1 LFSNLILKDGIIT
14 ELKYRF
20 FYMKNLILKKLQSN
34 IQGTVFFKKE
44 FIDYYSVDAS
54 SYQIYPKIIVVAKNE
69 KDIIN
74 TIKIAKKF
82 KTSVTVRG
90 AGTGLVG
97 SALNNGIILDMK
109 NFDSIRLEKNH
120 VIVGPGT
127 MKGQLDIVLKKSK
140 KFFPPN
146 PSIGSF
152 CSIGGMLANNSSGS
166 RSLKYGSMIDNVS
179 EITFIDGNGIKV
191 TLPKNKKTGK
201 KILEITKNL
210 NKKKIPKVTKNSSG
224 YRIDKIKSIKDSHNI
239 LVGSEGTLGI
249 IISAKLKIKN
259 IPKKKILFVIEYK
272 KTLDILKNAIKINE
286 SKPSAMEFV
295 DKTTLK
301 QFKFKFDKQTKYLL
315 FVEYDEKIITSEKRL
330 KSIINGKIVK
340 RLIKESEILRWWKFR
355 DSSLHYSLK
364 SIKKEKRMPHTIEDS
379 AIPIEN
385 LPKLFVILDKINKKY
400 KTKSITY
407 GHIGNGNIHI
417 RLISSRKKREII
429 KKIAIQF
436 FDEVFKLDGTI
447 TAEHGDGL
455 ARSEFIK
462 KQYGKKNYQIFKEIK
477 NLFDPNNILNP
488 GKIISNKS
496 SIIENLQ
503 NF

>member
-1 LFSNLILKDGIIT
+1 MFNNLILKDGIIT

-20 FYMKNLILKKLQSN
+20 FYMKNSILKKLESN

-44 FIDYYSVDAS
+44 FTDYYSVDAS

-69 KDIIN
+69 KDVIN

-97 SALNNGIILDMK
+97 SALNKDIILDMK
-109 NFDSIRLEKNH
+109 NFDSIRIKNNH

-127 MKGQLDIVLKKSK
+127 MKGQLDKVLKKSN

-179 EITFIDGNGIKV
+179 EITFVNGNGIKI
-191 TLPKNKKTGK
+191 TLPKNKKTGE
-201 KILEITKNL
+201 KILEITNKL

-224 YRIDKIKSIKDSHNI
+224 YRIDKIKSIKNSHNVLI
-239 LVGSEGTLGI
+239 GSEGTLGI
-249 IISAKLKIKN
+249 IISAKLNIKK
-259 IPKKKILFVIEYK
+259 IPKKKVLFIIEYK
-272 KTLDILKNAIKINE
+272 KIQDALKNAIKIYE
-286 SKPSAMEFV
+286 TKPSAMEFV

-301 QFKFKFDKQTKYLL
+301 QIKFKFDKQTKCLL
-315 FVEYDEKIITSEKRL
+315 FVEYDEKIIMSENKL
-330 KSIINGKIVK
+330 KLLNIGKIAK
-340 RLIKESEILRWWKFR
+340 KLIKESEIFQWWKFR
-355 DSSLHYSLK
+355 DSSLHYSLR
-364 SIKKEKRMPHTIEDS
+364 SIKKDKRMPHTIEDS
-379 AIPIEN
+379 AVPIEN
-385 LPKLFVILDKINKKY
+385 LPKLFAALDKINKKY

-407 GHIGNGNIHI
+407 GHVGNGNIHI
-417 RLISSRKKREII
+417 RLISERKSKEVI

-462 KQYGKKNYQIFKEIK
+462 KQYGEKNYQIFKEIK
-477 NLFDPNNILNP
+477 KLFDPNNTLNP
-488 GKIISNKS
+488 GKIISKKS

-503 NF
+503 GF